1 MPIVSACSSMAGSS
15 SSELMTSSW
24 RSAGAI
30 GRCSTCRRSV
40 SVSQTRRRAR
50 PMKSSPDR
58 DRALGTP
65 GTIDP
70 LPPALSSMWRL
81 CKLGYRC
88 EPRLMV
94 VAFVLSQLA
103 ALPDALLALWL
114 MLLGKGVLEHRPG
127 MVEGAAI
134 GLGVSTAATWFLR
147 TVSTRVQRRFR
158 DKVTIA
164 LESHVARLQA
174 SVATIAHQERPEYL
188 DRLSMLRNQVFV
200 LDHMYMSLF
209 STLGWILRLGVT
221 MALLASIHP
230 ALILLAVFAVPTV
243 LTSTWRP
250 GVERSAQE
258 RGAQTNR
265 LARHLFTIA
274 TTAAPG
280 KEVRVTGI
288 GERLVTER
296 RAAWERGYGP
306 VAAARWGS
314 ALWYALAWAI
324 FGFAYVGAVV
334 FVSSGLGAP
343 ASAVLLVLAAGAR
356 LSGYIGATVGEIGFL
371 RGFWADGSRRLAW
384 LEDYA
389 ASIAASGD
397 LPVPTVVRR
406 GIRLENVSFAYP
418 GTSRVVL
425 DNVSVNL
432 PAGAVVAIVGENGAG
447 KTTLV
452 KLLAKMYE
460 PSSGSILIDDTPL
473 ARVPAREWRARL
485 AGAFQDFFRFEFRA
499 RHSVGLGDV
508 PRMDDEPAVLAAVE
522 RAGAGDVVAH
532 LPLGLDTQ
540 LGATWPGGA
549 ELSFGQWQKLALAR
563 GFMRDQPL
571 LLVLDEPTAALDAET
586 EHALF
591 ERYAAAAHGGDHS
604 AVGRITVLVS
614 HRFST
619 VRMADLIV
627 VLDGARLVEF
637 GTHEELMA
645 RGGQYAELYGIQ
657 AAAYR

>member
-1 MPIVSACSSMAGSS
+1 
-15 SSELMTSSW
+15 MTSS
-24 RSAGAI
+24 
-30 GRCSTCRRSV
+30 
-40 SVSQTRRRAR
+40 
-50 PMKSSPDR
+50 R
-58 DRALGTP
+58 DRKSAVEP
-65 GTIDP
+65 AVEKTIEP

-81 CKLGYRC
+81 CKLGYRH

-94 VAFVLSQLA
+94 AAFVLSQLA

-114 MLLGKGVLEHRPG
+114 MLLGEGVLEHRPV
-127 MVEGAAI
+127 MVQGAAV
-134 GLGVSTAATWFLR
+134 GLGVSAAATWFLR

-174 SVATIAHQERPEYL
+174 SIATIAHQESPEYL
-188 DRLSMLRNQVFV
+188 DRLYMLRNQVFV
-200 LDHMYMSLF
+200 LDHMYVSLF
-209 STLGWILRLGVT
+209 STLGWILRLAVT

-230 ALILLAVFAVPTV
+230 ALILLAVFAIPTV

-250 GVERSAQE
+250 DVERSAQE
-258 RGAQTNR
+258 RGAQSNR
-265 LARHLFTIA
+265 LARHLFDIA
-274 TTAAPG
+274 TTAPPG

-288 GERLVTER
+288 SERLIAQR
-296 RAAWERGYGP
+296 RAAWERWYGP

-314 ALWYALAWAI
+314 ALWHALAWSI
-324 FGFAYVGAVV
+324 FGLAYVGAVV
-334 FVSSGLGAP
+334 FVSSVIKAP
-343 ASAVLLVLAAGAR
+343 ASAVLLLLAAGAR
-356 LSGYIGATVGEIGFL
+356 LSAYIGATVGEIGFL
-371 RGFWADGSRRLAW
+371 RGFWMDGSRRLAW

-389 ASIAASGD
+389 ASIASSGD
-397 LPVPTVVRR
+397 QPVPNALRH
-406 GIRLENVSFAYP
+406 GIRLHHVSFAYP
-418 GTSRVVL
+418 GTSRLVL
-425 DNVSVNL
+425 DDVSVTL

-460 PSSGSILIDDTPL
+460 PSSGSIFVDDTPL
-473 ARVPAREWRARL
+473 ARVPAGEWRARL

-499 RHSVGLGDV
+499 GHTVGLGDL
-508 PRMDDEPAVLAAVE
+508 PRLDDNPAVVAAVE
-522 RAGAGDVVAH
+522 RAGAGDVIAR
-532 LPLGLDTQ
+532 LTSGLETQ
-540 LGATWPGGA
+540 LGPTWPDGV

-563 GFMRDQPL
+563 GFMRDNPL

-591 ERYAAAAHGGDHS
+591 ERYAAATRGTGD
-604 AVGRITVLVS
+604 ADTGRITILVS

-627 VLDGARLVEF
+627 VLDGARVVEV
-637 GTHEELMA
+637 GTHEELTA
-645 RGGQYAELYGIQ
+645 KRGQYAELYGIQ